1 MIAKKSHPLQWLAVV
16 VGAASAAQFTIPMAQ
31 AQDRPSHY
39 AIENARLVT
48 VSGQTIDRGTIVIE
62 NGVITQVG
70 GGSRVTVPAEIGEA
84 SP

>member
-1 MIAKKSHPLQWLAVV
+1 MIATESHPLQWLAVV
-16 VGAASAAQFTIPMAQ
+16 VGAASAAQLTIPTAQ

-62 NGVITQVG
+62 NGVDGWTVEEMLIESSVG
-70 GGSRVTVPAEIGEA
+70 MVLN
-84 SP
+84 